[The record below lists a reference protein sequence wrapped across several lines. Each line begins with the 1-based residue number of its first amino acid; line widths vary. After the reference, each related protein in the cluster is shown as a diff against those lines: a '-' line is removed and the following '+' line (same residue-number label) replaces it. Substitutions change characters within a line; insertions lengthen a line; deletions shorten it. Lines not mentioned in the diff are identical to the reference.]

1 MASSSLAHIPSF
13 ELEGEEGSWEAI
25 KEIVERQLLPT
36 LDKVGPS
43 LFLPIG
49 QTVPLTAR
57 PALIENSPGWWHRK
71 CPQIVYVVRGEEQI
85 IYQGKLWQLKAPQG
99 MIMFNFG
106 GPHASHV
113 IIHDNLIPFRDCL
126 WFDFLPSGCVV
137 HRCQLSKESH
147 RSGPHYMLIDARMA
161 EIFHELEEELRQP
174 NRKDPLIVKSLL
186 MALFSLLAR
195 AELLPLK
202 AVVYPPQ
209 IDGFPLPLQKA
220 LQILHR
226 SYNRPFSLQRLAQA
240 CAISPYYLCRLFRTH
255 LNTTPLGYLTCLR
268 VEIARKLLE
277 KSNLTVTEVAHLV
290 GYSNPAY
297 LTRLFSKFFGSPP
310 AKLRTQSK

>member
-1 MASSSLAHIPSF
+1 MASSLAYIPSF
-13 ELEGEEGSWEAI
+13 ELEGEEGTWEAI

-36 LDKVGPS
+36 LDRVGPL

-49 QTVPLTAR
+49 QPVPSSAR
-57 PALIENSPGWWHRK
+57 PAPIENSPDWWHRK
-71 CPQIVYVVRGEEQI
+71 CPQIVYVVKGEEQI

-137 HRCQLSKESH
+137 HRCQLSKELH
-147 RSGPHYMLIDARMA
+147 RSGPHYMLIDARLA
-161 EIFHELEEELRQP
+161 EIFHELEEELHQP
-174 NRKDPLIVKSLL
+174 NRKNPLIVKSLL

-195 AELLPLK
+195 AELLPLR

-209 IDGFPLPLQKA
+209 IDDFPLPLQKA

-226 SYNRPFSLQRLAQA
+226 SYNRPFSLRRLAQA

-255 LNTTPLGYLTCLR
+255 LNATPLGYLTRLR

-277 KSNLTVTEVAHLV
+277 KSNLTVAEVAHLV

-297 LTRLFSKFFGSPP
+297 LTRLFYKFFGNPP
-310 AKLRTQSK
+310 AKLRTK